1 MMHDCGSLFRYGICA
16 DKYGVWL
23 AVTDSMYMMGFI
35 TRHPWY
41 IGGATAESS
50 PTPTGSAL
58 VARERGS
65 MVIAICCVLLLFPVV
80 SACTSMLGVCTTALF
95 MRPSGLEPSTAAVC
109 DTFGL

>member
-1 MMHDCGSLFRYGICA
+1 MVICRQHGICLKDIMHDCGSLFRYGICA

-41 IGGATAESS
+41 IVGATAESS

-58 VARERGS
+58 VARGGPCAIAYMLCTASIPRCERMHKHARCLHNRS
-65 MVIAICCVLLLFPVV
+65 VYAPI
-80 SACTSMLGVCTTALF
+80 
-95 MRPSGLEPSTAAVC
+95 RP
-109 DTFGL
+109 